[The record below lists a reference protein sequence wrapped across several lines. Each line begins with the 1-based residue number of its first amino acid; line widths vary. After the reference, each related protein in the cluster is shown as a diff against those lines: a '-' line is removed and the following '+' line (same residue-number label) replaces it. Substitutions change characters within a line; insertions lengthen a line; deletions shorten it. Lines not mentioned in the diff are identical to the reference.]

1 MEYNEIDVN
10 AVCFGILCNFQQ
22 FCGEERAKEAAALV
36 RKIYEDNKKLL
47 ERAGSAEVRAET
59 LEKMVKEY
67 QEVIVPGYREQA
79 EKAERERDEEKLKVD
94 EYAESARAIALWLS
108 AFCDRSLSYPK
119 MISNAARKI
128 SVAYADMQKR
138 AEKAEKEREE
148 ATKDCAV
155 AKRNHEIE
163 RNRRK
168 ECETRIREL
177 ETQHRTEMCEAGYDC
192 VQIGKVRKEKA
203 EVEEIASN
211 LCDDFTDFVTGGVY
225 NAAPYCAN
233 KRPECVNDRG
243 WCNGDNCVCRGFL
256 PKAARI
262 TED

>member
-10 AVCFGILCNFQQ
+10 AVRFGILCNFQPI
-22 FCGEERAKEAAALV
+22 CGEERAKEATELV
-36 RKIYEDNKKLL
+36 RQIYEDNKKLL
-47 ERAGSAEVRAET
+47 NLAKSF
-59 LEKMVKEY
+59 EKMVEEY
-67 QEVIVPGYREQA
+67 QNEIVPGYREQA

-108 AFCDRSLSYPK
+108 EFCDKSLAYPQ

-128 SVAYADMQKR
+128 SVAYADIEKR

-225 NAAPYCAN
+225 NAAPYCAK